1 MKRVG
6 AFGALLAAALLL
18 GACGEK
24 PQTNSHGVRLDAA
37 PWTGTGVQPNT
48 GTAFTAPG
56 WQVGDR
62 TSWQQHQKTRLQ
74 NGQNEYN
81 KIN

>member
-1 MKRVG
+1 MKR
-6 AFGALLAAALLL
+6 AWTSAALLAAALLL
-18 GACGEK
+18 GACSEK
-24 PQTNSHGVRLDAA
+24 PQTDAHGVRVDAA
-37 PWTGTGVQPNT
+37 PWTGTGAQANT

-56 WQVGDR
+56 WQVGDPN
-62 TSWQQHQKTRLQ
+62 SWQQHLKTRAQ